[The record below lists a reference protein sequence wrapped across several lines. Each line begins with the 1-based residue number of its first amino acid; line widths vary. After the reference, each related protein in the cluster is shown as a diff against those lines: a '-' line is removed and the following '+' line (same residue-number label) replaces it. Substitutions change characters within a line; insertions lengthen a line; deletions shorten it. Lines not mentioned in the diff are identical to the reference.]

1 MRTFIAVATAAACL
15 TAVPALADNVTGEI
29 LAYDR
34 LANVIV
40 LTDNSVW
47 EIVPKDL
54 PLPADLKQG
63 DRVTIDFVTNGDS
76 GVGKINSISRVGG

>member
-1 MRTFIAVATAAACL
+1 MRTFIAVATAADCL
-15 TAVPALADNVTGEI
+15 AAVPALADNTSGEI

-40 LTDNSVW
+40 LTDNTVW

-63 DRVTIDFVTNGDS
+63 DKITIDFVTNGDS
-76 GVGKINSISRVGG
+76 GVGKINSITRDGG